1 MDFDGVRTFIAVAD
15 TGQFQEAASRLS
27 LTQQAVS
34 KRIAALEAS
43 LGARLFVRTPRG
55 VQLTIDG
62 QVFLPHARRLL
73 ETAERAA
80 DSVRPGRRRLRVDV
94 VKPNLGSARILRDFH
109 SAHPEIEIDIVTHLF
124 DAKTALAAVRAGTI
138 DATFRAITRPA
149 QQLTDGVVA
158 TRVLDDAVELLTSH
172 THRLATATSLTPAEL
187 AKHKVWMPFIVPGTE
202 WAAYYDELA
211 ARFGLTIDTLGPD
224 FGIDALLEV
233 IAGSSSLATLVGE
246 HIRLVWP
253 AEYNLRRIPI
263 RNPMLVYP
271 HSLVWRSDNA
281 HPALTKLRAYLDAR
295 KDRYRHPKAW
305 SPPWTNR

>member
-15 TGQFQEAASRLS
+15 AGRFQEAASRLS

-34 KRIAALEAS
+34 KRIAALESS
-43 LGARLFVRTPRG
+43 LGVRLFVRTPRG
-55 VQLTIDG
+55 IQLTLDG
-62 QVFLPHARRLL
+62 QVFLPHARGLL
-73 ETAERAA
+73 EAAERAA

-94 VKPNLGSARILRDFH
+94 VRPNLGSARILRDFH
-109 SAHPEIEIDIVTHLF
+109 SAHPEIEIDVVTHLF
-124 DAKTALAAVRAGTI
+124 DAKSAVAAVREGAI
-138 DATFRAITRPA
+138 DATFRAIPRPSRH
-149 QQLTDGVVA
+149 LTEGVVA
-158 TRVLDDAVELLTSH
+158 TRVLDDPVELLTSQRH
-172 THRLATATSLTPAEL
+172 TLASAASVIPGEL
-187 AKHKVWMPFIVPGTE
+187 ARHKVWMPFIVPGTE

-211 ARFGLTIDTLGPD
+211 TRFGLTIDTLGPD

-233 IAGSSSLATLVGE
+233 LADSPKLATLVGE

-253 AEYNLRRIPI
+253 SEYNLRRIPI

-295 KDRYRHPKAW
+295 QGIYRHPKAW
-305 SPPWTNR
+305 SPPWAKR